1 MKPETLAKIAVAYSG
16 LVWGLFW
23 IPVRALDGA
32 GAHGLWGLLVF
43 YLIPGLLILPV
54 LALRWRQNLQGG
66 WWLLL
71 IGLATSVPLVC
82 YSIAVLYTDVI
93 RAMLLFYLTPVWSTI
108 LARLFLKERITPV
121 RFIAIALAMLGI
133 LAIFRIDERLPWPEN
148 AGDWAALASGLG
160 WALASVLLRFDR
172 GTNAL
177 EFTVQNFLWSAIAV
191 TAMAFA
197 FAAEPAPSLGLVAA
211 QLWWLVPTLIAVVM
225 TGVYAALWGAPKLSP
240 GLVGLLFMTEISV
253 GSITA
258 AIWSGDP
265 FGMREIAGILLISL
279 AGILESLIDV
289 WRAQAKPATDR

>member
-16 LVWGLFW
+16 FVWGLFW

-32 GAHGLWGLLVF
+32 GVHGLWGLLVF
-43 YLIPGLLILPV
+43 YLVPGLLIMPA
-54 LALRWRQNLQGG
+54 LALRWWRNFEGG
-66 WWLLL
+66 RWLLL

-108 LARLFLKERITPV
+108 LGWLFLKERITPV
-121 RFIAIALAMLGI
+121 RLVAIALAMLGI
-133 LAIFRIDERLPWPEN
+133 LAIFGIDERWPWPEN

-160 WALASVLLRFDR
+160 WAVTSVLLRFDR
-172 GTNAL
+172 GTAAIEL
-177 EFTVQNFLWSAIAV
+177 TVQNFLWSAIAMMV
-191 TAMAFA
+191 IAFA
-197 FAAEPAPSLGLVAA
+197 FAATPAPSLGLVTT
-211 QLWWLVPTLIAVVM
+211 QLWWLVPTMIVVVM

-253 GSITA
+253 GAITA

-265 FGMREIAGILLISL
+265 FGMREVTGIVLISL
-279 AGILESLIDV
+279 AGILESLIDI
-289 WRAQAKPATDR
+289 WRASVKPAANR

>member
-16 LVWGLFW
+16 FVWGLFW

-32 GAHGLWGLLVF
+32 GVHGLWSSMVF
-43 YLIPGLLILPV
+43 YAIPGLLVLPI
-54 LALRWRQNLQGG
+54 LALRWRQHLAGG
-66 WWLLL
+66 RWLVLL
-71 IGLATSVPLVC
+71 GLATSVPLVC

-93 RAMLLFYLTPVWSTI
+93 RAMLLFYLTPIWSTI

-121 RFIAIALAMLGI
+121 RHAAIAMAMLGI
-133 LAIFRIDERLPWPEN
+133 LAIFRVDERLPWPEN
-148 AGDWAALASGLG
+148 AGDWAALVAGFG
-160 WALASVLLRFDR
+160 WAVASVLLRFDR
-172 GTNAL
+172 GTHAV

-191 TAMAFA
+191 TIAALA
-197 FAAEPAPSLGLVAA
+197 FAAGPPPSLHLVAA

-258 AIWSGDP
+258 ALWSGDP
-265 FGMREIAGILLISL
+265 FGPREIVGIVLISL
-279 AGILESLIDV
+279 AGILESAIDLT
-289 WRAQAKPATDR
+289 RGARPATNR